1 MRFYERRDST
11 EPMGMKGR
19 AASEGVECHSA
30 KNQRDLGKLV
40 RVSRMALKNLGLD
53 ILARIIHSHE
63 LSVDEKAA
71 TQNRQR
77 KGLHT

>member
-1 MRFYERRDST
+1 
-11 EPMGMKGR
+11 MKGR

-63 LSVDEKAA
+63 SL
-71 TQNRQR
+71 
-77 KGLHT
+77 G